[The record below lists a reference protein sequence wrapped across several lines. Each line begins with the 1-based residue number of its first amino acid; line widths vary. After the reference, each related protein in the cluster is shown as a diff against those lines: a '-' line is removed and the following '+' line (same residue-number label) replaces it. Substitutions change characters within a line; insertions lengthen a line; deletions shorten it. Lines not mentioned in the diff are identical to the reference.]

1 MVNGDDTR
9 SVMKDVSD
17 KDKDEDYSK
26 LGERKLF
33 VSDEMKKRHFVAD
46 KVMCDSKVND
56 DGEASPVSSLESH

>member
-46 KVMCDSKVND
+46 KVMGESKV
-56 DGEASPVSSLESH
+56 SKR